1 VTLKRPDAE
10 TIMGAGRRGSI
21 NEHLLPE
28 GEALRNAVRWL
39 SDQSNGSPW
48 TLKIVEQA
56 AVRFDLSPLEEE
68 FLRTHFIPKEDP
80 ST

>member
-1 VTLKRPDAE
+1 
-10 TIMGAGRRGSI
+10 MGAGRRGSI

-39 SDQSNGSPW
+39 SDQSNGNPL